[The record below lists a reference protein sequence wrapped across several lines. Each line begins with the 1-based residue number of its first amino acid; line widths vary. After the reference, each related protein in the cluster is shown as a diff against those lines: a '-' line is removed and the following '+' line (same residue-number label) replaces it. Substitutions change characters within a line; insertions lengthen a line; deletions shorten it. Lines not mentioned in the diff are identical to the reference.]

1 MRAGKSVAKMP
12 RAVCV
17 THVPHEGPGLLGDV
31 LAAAGYGLE
40 SREVFRG
47 ETVPF
52 DLGPSDV
59 LVVMGGPM
67 GVADLGAPTMPWL
80 AEEVSL
86 LRERLARGWP
96 NLGVCLGMQL
106 MAHAAGAKV
115 APMKDTAGARVRE
128 VGWGRLDF
136 HGTDAITRGLPATI
150 EVLHWHGDACELPQG
165 GTLLASTKLCPVQ
178 MFRLGRSVGMQFHP
192 EVDGP
197 MAVLWAEEDADFVR
211 GANGP
216 GGVAA
221 LQAGSALAAA
231 RSLAHRRRLLAQVI
245 EAVTA

>member
-1 MRAGKSVAKMP
+1 M
-12 RAVCV
+12 
-17 THVPHEGPGLLGDV
+17 LGEV
-31 LAAAGYGLE
+31 LAAAGFVLE

-47 ETVPF
+47 EPLPA
-52 DLGPSDV
+52 DLGPDDL

-67 GVADLGAPTMPWL
+67 GVADLGDPAMPWL
-80 AEEVSL
+80 ADEVAL

-106 MAHAAGAKV
+106 LAHAAGAKV
-115 APMKDTAGARVRE
+115 APMQDATRARVRE

-136 HGTDAITRGLPATI
+136 HGTDAATRGLPASI
-150 EVLHWHGDACELPQG
+150 EVLHWHGDACELPLDA
-165 GTLLASTKLCPVQ
+165 TLLASTKICPVQ

-197 MAVLWAEEDADFVR
+197 MAALWAEEDADFVL

-221 LQAGSALAAA
+221 LQAASPAAAA
-231 RSLAHRRRLLAQVI
+231 RSLASRHRLLRQAV

>member
-1 MRAGKSVAKMP
+1 M
-12 RAVCV
+12 
-17 THVPHEGPGLLGDV
+17 LGEV
-31 LAAAGYGLE
+31 LAAAGYTLE

-47 ETVPF
+47 EPLPAGLGAE
-52 DLGPSDV
+52 DL

-67 GVADLGAPTMPWL
+67 GVADLGDPAMPWL
-80 AEEVSL
+80 AAEVAL

-106 MAHAAGAKV
+106 LAHAAGSKV
-115 APMKDTAGARVRE
+115 TSMKDTNGAFVRE

-136 HGTDAITRGLPATI
+136 HGTDAITRGLPASI
-150 EVLHWHGDACELPQG
+150 EVLHWHGDACELPPG
-165 GTLLASTKLCPVQ
+165 ATMLASTKVCPVQ

-192 EVDGP
+192 EVDGL
-197 MAVLWAEEDADFVR
+197 MAALWAEEDADFVR

-221 LQAGSALAAA
+221 LQAGSAVAAT
-231 RSLAHRRRLLAQVI
+231 RSLTYRRRLLAQVV

>member
-1 MRAGKSVAKMP
+1 M
-12 RAVCV
+12 
-17 THVPHEGPGLLGDV
+17 LGEV
-31 LAAAGYGLE
+31 LAATGYVVE

-47 ETVPF
+47 EPLPA
-52 DLGPSDV
+52 DLGAADI

-67 GVADLGAPTMPWL
+67 GVADLGDPTMPWL
-80 AEEVSL
+80 AAEVAL
-86 LRERLARGWP
+86 LRDRLARGWP

-106 MAHAAGAKV
+106 LAHAAGAKV
-115 APMKDTAGARVRE
+115 TPLKDASDGRIRE

-136 HGTDAITRGLPATI
+136 HGTDAITRGLPASI
-150 EVLHWHGDACELPQG
+150 EVLHWHGDACALPAG
-165 GTLLASTKLCPVQ
+165 ATLLASTKVCPVQ

-197 MAVLWAEEDADFVR
+197 MAALWAEEDADFVR

-221 LQAGSALAAA
+221 LQAGSDAAAA
-231 RSLAHRRRLLAQVI
+231 RSLAARRRLLRQVV

>member
-1 MRAGKSVAKMP
+1 MP

-17 THVPHEGPGLLGDV
+17 THVPHEGPGMLGEV
-31 LAAAGYGLE
+31 LAAVGYTLE

-47 ETVPF
+47 EPLPV

-67 GVADLGAPTMPWL
+67 GVADLDDPAMPWL
-80 AEEVSL
+80 AAEVAL

-115 APMKDTAGARVRE
+115 APMRSASGERVRE

-136 HGTDAITRGLPATI
+136 HGTDLVTCGLPASI
-150 EVLHWHGDACELPQG
+150 EVLHWHGDACELPAG
-165 GTLLASTKLCPVQ
+165 ATLLASTPVCPVQ

-197 MAVLWAEEDADFVR
+197 MAALWAEEDAEFVL

-221 LQAGSALAAA
+221 LQTASPAAAA
-231 RSLAHRRRLLAQVI
+231 RSLAHRRRLLTQVVA
-245 EAVTA
+245 AVTA

>member
-1 MRAGKSVAKMP
+1 MP

-17 THVPHEGPGLLGDV
+17 THVPYEGPGMLGEV
-31 LAAAGYGLE
+31 LAATGYVVE
-40 SREVFRG
+40 SREIFRG
-47 ETVPF
+47 EPLPA
-52 DLGPSDV
+52 DLGAADI

-67 GVADLGAPTMPWL
+67 GVADLGDPTMPWL
-80 AEEVSL
+80 AAEVAL
-86 LRERLARGWP
+86 LRDRLARGWP

-106 MAHAAGAKV
+106 LAHAAGAKV
-115 APMKDTAGARVRE
+115 TSMKDASDGRIRE

-136 HGTDAITRGLPATI
+136 HGTDAITRGLPASI
-150 EVLHWHGDACELPQG
+150 EVLHWHGDACALPAG
-165 GTLLASTKLCPVQ
+165 ATLLASTKVCPVQ

-197 MAVLWAEEDADFVR
+197 MAALWAEEDADFVR

-221 LQAGSALAAA
+221 LQAGSDAAAA
-231 RSLAHRRRLLAQVI
+231 RSLAARRRLLRQVV

>member
-1 MRAGKSVAKMP
+1 MP

-17 THVPHEGPGLLGDV
+17 THVPHEGPGLLGEV
-31 LAAAGYGLE
+31 LVAAGYAIE

-47 ETVPF
+47 EPLPA
-52 DLGPSDV
+52 DLGPEDL

-67 GVADLGAPTMPWL
+67 GVAELDDPAMPWL
-80 AEEVSL
+80 ADEVAL

-96 NLGVCLGMQL
+96 SLGVCLGMQL

-115 APMKDTAGARVRE
+115 APMQDATGARVRE

-136 HGTDAITRGLPATI
+136 HGTDAITRGLPASI
-150 EVLHWHGDACELPQG
+150 EVLHWHGDACELPPG
-165 GTLLASTKLCPVQ
+165 ASLLASTKVCPVQ

-192 EVDGP
+192 EGDGP
-197 MAVLWAEEDADFVR
+197 MAALWAEEDADFVQ

-221 LQAGSALAAA
+221 LQAASPAAAA
-231 RSLAHRRRLLAQVI
+231 RSLAARHRLRRQAV

>member
-1 MRAGKSVAKMP
+1 M
-12 RAVCV
+12 
-17 THVPHEGPGLLGDV
+17 LGEV
-31 LAAAGYGLE
+31 LAAAGYAIE

-47 ETVPF
+47 EPLPA
-52 DLGPSDV
+52 DLGAADL

-67 GVADLGAPTMPWL
+67 GVADLGHPTMPWL
-80 AEEVSL
+80 ADEVAL

-106 MAHAAGAKV
+106 LARAAGAKV
-115 APMKDTAGARVRE
+115 ASMRSASGERVRE

-136 HGTDAITRGLPATI
+136 HGTDTITRGLPASI
-150 EVLHWHGDACELPQG
+150 EVLHWHGDACELPEG
-165 GTLLASTKLCPVQ
+165 ATLLASTKVCPVQ
-178 MFRLGRSVGMQFHP
+178 MFRLGHSVGMQFHP

-197 MAVLWAEEDADFVR
+197 LAALWAEEDADFVR

-221 LQAGSALAAA
+221 LQFASPEAAA
-231 RSLAHRRRLLAQVI
+231 RSLAHRRRLLTQVV